1 MKLTVSKYPVKK
13 SRGYD
18 FRPRGFIFLLAAIL
32 TAGFVAV
39 SNGQSDRRYR
49 QYVRQLFVNR
59 LSQSIENVFFGDN
72 EKLINQQ

>member
-1 MKLTVSKYPVKK
+1 MISAL
-13 SRGYD
+13 D
-18 FRPRGFIFLLAAIL
+18 LIFLLAAIL
-32 TAGFVAV
+32 TARFVSV
-39 SNGQSDRRYR
+39 SNGQTDRRDH